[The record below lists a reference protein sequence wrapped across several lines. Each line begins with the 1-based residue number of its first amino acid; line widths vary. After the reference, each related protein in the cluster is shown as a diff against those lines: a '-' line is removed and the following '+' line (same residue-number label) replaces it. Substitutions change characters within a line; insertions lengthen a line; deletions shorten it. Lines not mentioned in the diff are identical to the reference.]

1 MQASSAAAASQ
12 AGMERYESTVEELK
26 GMCEAIKQEAD
37 ENMAVAEKREAE
49 NGECSPFSQLVQ

>member
-1 MQASSAAAASQ
+1 
-12 AGMERYESTVEELK
+12 MERYESTVEELK

-49 NGECSPFSQLVQ
+49 NGEFSLRISIKS